1 MGFFVSPG
9 PKKCSLP
16 ASGGRPAGR
25 VPSAHGLLKVRLQ
38 EPGSPFC
45 QRWHHVLASASAGDL
60 GPLNAGA
67 QALGLPCLPRGRG
80 EVGVGDLVS
89 LRHPVT
95 TLSVS
100 PIKRGAVRTSKAR
113 AGGLYQ
119 HSRGLQGE
127 VSTARPLLAVG
138 PRRAQAPKRRYP
150 LRPGPKMA
158 TGPGGRLGARAAEPL
173 PLPSGPCAG
182 DAGQR
187 RRGRGRAWRRGVAPA
202 SRQRRRVLPARSPSS
217 GPWRALPAGI
227 LGSPRQSSRLGPRGR
242 AIRLVPKMVALGSRA
257 TAGGGRA

>member
-1 MGFFVSPG
+1 MGTWG
-9 PKKCSLP
+9 
-16 ASGGRPAGR
+16 PAGVAQWLNLDLCTWR
-25 VPSAHGLLKVRLQ
+25 SRSHFRSGHLPRLQ
-38 EPGSPFC
+38 PPSSSSSSSEGF
-45 QRWHHVLASASAGDL
+45 AGG
-60 GPLNAGA
+60 GPAA
-67 QALGLPCLPRGRG
+67 HPRFSQRGRCFY
-80 EVGVGDLVS
+80 VS
-89 LRHPVT
+89 
-95 TLSVS
+95 
-100 PIKRGAVRTSKAR
+100 
-113 AGGLYQ
+113 Q